1 MSPPAKI
8 LWWYE
13 RLADSLIA
21 NPQLTLGEIA
31 AQFGCTQAWLSTIK
45 NSDVFKEYW
54 TRRSNEA
61 SKDLLGELRSKGM
74 AAAEMAV
81 DALNR
86 RLELEA
92 DSLPIPTLLEVAD
105 ISMKRFGYDSG
116 GKKGQAPTVNNFN
129 LGVVT
134 PTELAEARARMRALR
149 SEVLEALPN
158 GTES

>member
-116 GKKGQAPTVNNFN
+116 GKKCQAPTVNNFN

>member
-1 MSPPAKI
+1 MAGPAKI

-13 RLADSLIA
+13 RLADALIA
-21 NPQLTLGEIA
+21 NPDKTLTAIA
-31 AQFGCTQAWLSTIK
+31 GDFNCSLAWLSTIK

-74 AAAEMAV
+74 AAAELAV

-92 DSLPIPTLLEVAD
+92 DTLPIPTLLEVAD
-105 ISMKRFGYDSG
+105 VSMKRFGYDSG

-134 PTELAEARARMRALR
+134 PTELAEARARMRALK
-149 SEVLEALPN
+149 SDVIEALPN
-158 GTES
+158 GTEP

>member
-134 PTELAEARARMRALR
+134 PTELAEAHARMRALR

>member
-92 DSLPIPTLLEVAD
+92 DSLPIPTILEVAD
-105 ISMKRFGYDSG
+105 ISIKRFGYDSG

>member
-1 MSPPAKI
+1 MAGPAKI
-8 LWWYE
+8 IWWYE
-13 RLADSLIA
+13 RLADALIA
-21 NPQLTLGEIA
+21 NPDKTLTQIA
-31 AQFGCTQAWLSTIK
+31 ADFNCSLAWISTIK

-74 AAAEMAV
+74 AAAELAV

-92 DSLPIPTLLEVAD
+92 DQLPIPTLLEVAD

-134 PTELAEARARMRALR
+134 PTELAEARARMRALK
-149 SEVLEALPN
+149 SEVIEALPN